1 MDFADLRI
9 LADLKRIYSNTIDP
23 QIPHNKKLDP
33 QNLIRI
39 LRIYNAEVSYV
50 RRSQRVR
57 APASFTIDP
66 FLEHVGQLLL

>member
-50 RRSQRVR
+50 RKSQKARV
-57 APASFTIDP
+57 PA
-66 FLEHVGQLLL
+66 LQ

>member
-9 LADLKRIYSNTIDP
+9 LADLKRIYSNTKDP

-50 RRSQRVR
+50 R
-57 APASFTIDP
+57 ANEP
-66 FLEHVGQLLL
+66 